1 MNKNAVRS
9 KKEKKSKKN
18 HVSSRMN
25 VLFFAIF
32 LLFSSLILRLGFVQ
46 IVDGETHAREVERTE
61 EVVVNTSIPRGKIFD
76 RNGNIVVDNEPVNA
90 IIYTRTQQDTPEDM
104 VDLAEKLADL
114 ITMDTEKLRDRDKQ
128 DFWRLL
134 NEDLAQEKITDE
146 EKEDLKG
153 ELEEE
158 EYDDEIRDRIRE
170 RITEEELNTLD
181 LETLA
186 IYSEMQKGSNLS
198 PQMIK
203 NENVTDEEIAKVD
216 ERLDSLPGVN
226 TMVDWKRDYRYEGV
240 FKSALGKV
248 GSIPEEQID
257 AYLSKGY
264 SRDDRVGTSFLELQ
278 YEPILQGQK
287 SKDKTI
293 TDKAGN
299 VIDQETI
306 AEGERG
312 NDLVLSIDMEL
323 QAEVEE
329 IVEGYLWDLKTGSGS
344 GSRPLLDRA
353 FVVMMD
359 PKTGE
364 VLSMVGKQ
372 YVNEENGPEILDYTI
387 GAFTDAYEAGS
398 SVKGATVLSGYQD
411 EIIKVGGS
419 LYDEPIKIAE
429 TPEKSSWF
437 YPGESPKM
445 YTDLKALE
453 KSSNGFM
460 FKIAIDMAGA
470 TYEREKPID
479 IPTSAFNKMRNYFGQ
494 FGLGVETQIDLP
506 RESIGVQT
514 NDVDRLIPGK
524 LLDLS
529 IGQFDTYTTMQLA
542 QYVSTIANGGYRIA
556 PTIVKEIRE
565 PSKDKDTLGPL
576 LQDMKPEV
584 LNKVDNTKEEIDHV
598 KQGFYD
604 VFHGSDGTGSRNFR
618 DKDYVAAGKTGTAE
632 AVIVKDGNV
641 YEVINS
647 SAVGYAP
654 ASQPE
659 VAFSV
664 LVPAAYMDEA
674 SQSGRDDAG
683 QNIGELVVDKYF
695 ELREKRMNE
704 DEAADVEEDAGN

>member
-1 MNKNAVRS
+1 
-9 KKEKKSKKN
+9 
-18 HVSSRMN
+18 MN